1 MILAISFAGLRAQ
14 TIPVIQVPY
23 VVEAGDTVRLMSLAQ
38 VDITAELVFKS
49 KKEKE
54 KYNKLKRDVKKVYPF
69 AILAGIKIREYDA
82 QLAAMKTELERDIY
96 MKRAEKELKKQF
108 GEELKKLTI
117 TQGRIL
123 IKLVDRETGN
133 SSYALIKNMRGGLS
147 AFMWQSLAVM
157 FNSSLKKEYDAK
169 GDDKMIELIIHQM
182 EDEEE

>member
-1 MILAISFAGLRAQ
+1 MILALPFGLCAQ
-14 TIPVIQVPY
+14 TAVMKVPY
-23 VVEAGDTVRLMSLAQ
+23 VVENGDTIRLMSLEQ
-38 VDITAELVFKS
+38 VNITAELVFKS

-54 KYNKLKRDVKKVYPF
+54 KFNKLKRDVKKVYPF
-69 AILAGIKIREYDA
+69 AILASIKLQEYDA
-82 QLAAMKTELERDIY
+82 HLAVLKTEFERDYY

-123 IKLVDRETGN
+123 IKLVDRETGS
-133 SSYALIKNMRGGLS
+133 SSYDLVKNMRGGFS

-169 GDDKMIELIIHQM
+169 GDDKMIELIIHQI
-182 EDEEE
+182 EAGEV